1 MHKAI
6 GEERRLWYGDAVRT
20 LTLSVSAL
28 VAVTLSFVSNACTT
42 EVLTAPS
49 GAITPDTD
57 AGAAD
62 AGDSTMG
69 QPGTDVLTVDP
80 ATACPAAF
88 TGSGKGPKAGAN
100 TGFSVAGQTRAFR
113 LLVPPAS
120 FTGPRPLFLAFHG
133 TGETGASFI
142 NRADLTELSAR
153 GFFVVAPN
161 AVGNGSFWPVWD
173 AMRMP
178 GTESA
183 KNPDVELFD
192 TLVTC
197 MAAHYEIDKNRIF
210 AGGHS
215 AGGIFTN
222 RLLRSRSDVLAGGI
236 VGSGVFDF
244 TRSTS
249 TAPLDSMLAIVTW
262 GGDNDQY
269 AGTTP
274 NGVTVPAFNFVEQ
287 ASLASKHYS
296 GQSNVA
302 HVRCRGNDV
311 GHAWLPLNDWFAD
324 LMLAHPKGTPASSL
338 TLPSTPASAPVEC
351 TTDPYDLA
359 PLPDMT
365 CSAGTRS
372 GCQETCQLFADCAVE
387 NRTVGPSISGELS
400 DIGFTSTSCS
410 QCVQKCDAAANGADD
425 ATVLS
430 CFKQKQAA
438 ATCGAGIEG
447 AMPLFQTVNLCCNGK
462 TDSKLCVDLCTTLLG
477 NSAASA
483 FFPACKP
490 LVP

>member
-1 MHKAI
+1 MA
-6 GEERRLWYGDAVRT
+6 
-20 LTLSVSAL
+20 LSL
-28 VAVTLSFVSNACTT
+28 PLLSNACTT
-42 EVLTAPS
+42 EVVSAPAPGPVPTDTVPAPTEPVTQSS
-49 GAITPDTD
+49 GPSTPE
-57 AGAAD
+57 
-62 AGDSTMG
+62 
-69 QPGTDVLTVDP
+69 PLTVEP

-100 TGFSVAGQTRAFR
+100 TGFSVAGQNRAFK
-113 LLVPPAS
+113 LLVPPSS

-153 GFFVVAPN
+153 GFLVVAPN

-183 KNPDVELFD
+183 KNKDVELFD
-192 TLVTC
+192 KLVTC
-197 MAAHYEIDKNRIF
+197 MAAHYEVDKNRIF

-222 RLLRSRSDVLAGGI
+222 RLLRSRSEVLAGGI
-236 VGSGVFDF
+236 AASGVFDF
-244 TRSTS
+244 TRSGS
-249 TAPLDSMLAIVTW
+249 TAALGPMLSIVTW

-269 AGTTP
+269 SGTTP

-296 GQSNVA
+296 AQADVA
-302 HVRCRGNDV
+302 HVRCRGSNV

-324 LMLAHPKGTPASSL
+324 LMLAHPKGTPVSSF
-338 TLPSTPASAPVEC
+338 TMPAVPASARAAC
-351 TTDPYDLA
+351 TTDAYELA

-372 GCQETCQLFADCAVE
+372 GCQAACQLFADCAVE
-387 NRTVGPSISGELS
+387 NRTVGPSISSELS
-400 DIGFTSTSCS
+400 AIGFTQTSCTG
-410 QCVQKCDAAANGADD
+410 CVQKCDAGANGPDD

-430 CFKQKQAA
+430 CFQQSQSA

-447 AMPLFQTVNLCCNGK
+447 AMPLFQTVNVCCGGK
-462 TDSKLCVDLCTTLLG
+462 KGSKLCVDLCTTLLG

-483 FFPACKP
+483 FFPACKA